1 MDDEQNLDQLRVK
14 NDSKVNTEKAVME
27 DISLKINPI
36 NLET

>member
-1 MDDEQNLDQLRVK
+1 MDDEQNLEQLRVK
-14 NDSKVNTEKAVME
+14 NVSNLNTEKAVME

>member
-1 MDDEQNLDQLRVK
+1 MDDEQNLEQLRVK
-14 NDSKVNTEKAVME
+14 NDSKVNTEKAVLE

>member
-1 MDDEQNLDQLRVK
+1 MNDEQNLEQLRVK
-14 NDSKVNTEKAVME
+14 NVSNVNTEKAVLE